1 MAGLNLFTNNAAT
14 ILASG
19 VLIGD
24 TSLTVAA
31 GTGAEFPTLT
41 GSEYFYC
48 TLANNTGSI
57 EIIKVTARSTDT
69 FTIVR
74 GQDGTSAAAWS
85 AGDKVELRLTR
96 IDLLNFPQLD
106 STNTFAQAQTFSAGI
121 TSTVTPLGVTSGGT
135 GLGTLTANNVILGN
149 GTSTPTFVAPSTAG
163 NVLQSN
169 GTTWT
174 SAAVPSSNG
183 GATVT
188 SSAVDITLTSSSNR
202 VQNVSMT
209 ASGKYVI
216 LPNATTLTA
225 GGPIF
230 VIQNAGL
237 YNFGIKDA
245 AGNILLNAITGSI
258 TPLFLTTTATSAGSW
273 ETSTL
278 NLGLSISPPSFSTIS
293 MAAVYSA
300 NTNVKATALSSSL
313 VVFAYGNAASSVVNL
328 VAASV
333 SGGVLTFGTPVAA
346 HSATGVTVGG
356 ITKLSSTSGA
366 LATQVANSPN
376 NSNSIRGFSV
386 SGTTITVGTATT
398 LSSSSLNSHEFVNG
412 ICTLGNGTTGVVQY
426 NDGASGGNY
435 VNRLRAF
442 TISGSTLTL
451 GSAVTATGGSAS
463 YDYNKYI
470 TPLDSSTFVFMDA
483 NNTRL
488 GSVSGTTITLGTG
501 NSTLNFNS
509 LSSGNF
515 GGTAIVSATQFWN
528 GGYLVTWTG
537 TNTISSITASS
548 TAYAGQGAYAIV
560 MPKYGSNFFNINYN
574 NDGNSIPTLGAQV
587 ADTSNMSSPIPY
599 YAQSTSRILPLNL
612 EYIDASTMM
621 ILGFDSGT
629 TQYLG
634 AQLLTIL

>member
-1 MAGLNLFTNNAAT
+1 MANVKISGL
-14 ILASG
+14 
-19 VLIGD
+19 
-24 TSLTVAA
+24 
-31 GTGAEFPTLT
+31 
-41 GSEYFYC
+41 
-48 TLANNTGSI
+48 
-57 EIIKVTARSTDT
+57 
-69 FTIVR
+69 
-74 GQDGTSAAAWS
+74 TSAAAVAGANEFEINEAGTS
-85 AGDKVELRLTR
+85 KKVTGTQIATFVGTTLDGDKGDITVSGSGATWSVDAL
-96 IDLLNFPQLD
+96 
-106 STNTFAQAQTFSAGI
+106 AI
-121 TSTVTPLGVTSGGT
+121 TSGKLAAGAATLAKLDTTGASGKVLTAQGSGVAPTWETASSGG
-135 GLGTLTANNVILGN
+135 A
-149 GTSTPTFVAPSTAG
+149 
-163 NVLQSN
+163 
-169 GTTWT
+169 
-174 SAAVPSSNG
+174 G

-188 SSAVDITLTSSSNR
+188 SSAVDITLTSSSNK

-225 GGPIF
+225 GGPLF

-278 NLGLSISPPSFSTIS
+278 NLGLNISPPSFSTIS
-293 MAAVYSA
+293 MAGVYAA
-300 NTNVKATALSSSL
+300 NTYVKATALSSSL
-313 VVFAYGNAASSVVNL
+313 VVFAYGNAASSVVTL

-346 HSATGVTVGG
+346 HSTTGVSVGG
-356 ITKLSSTSGA
+356 ITKLSSTAGA
-366 LATQVANSPN
+366 LATQVYNSPN

-398 LSSSSLNSHEFVNG
+398 LSSTTLNSQQEIRG

-426 NDGASGGNY
+426 FDANSGGNY
-435 VNRLRAF
+435 IQRLRAF

-451 GSAVTATGGSAS
+451 GTAVTSTGGSGS
-463 YDYNKYI
+463 NTDNNRYI
-470 TPLDSSTFVFMDA
+470 TPLDSSTFVFND
-483 NNTRL
+483 NTLNIRL
-488 GSVSGTTITLGTG
+488 GSVSGTTITLGTANTTFG
-501 NSTLNFNS
+501 FNS

-528 GGYLVTWTG
+528 SGYLVTWTG
-537 TNTISSITASS
+537 TNTISSVTASS
-548 TAYAGQGAYAIV
+548 TAYAGQGAYAIA

-587 ADTSNMSSPIPY
+587 ADTSNMSAPIPY
-599 YAQSTSRILPLNL
+599 YSQATSRILPLNL

-621 ILGFDSGT
+621 LFGFDTGT

-634 AQLLTIL
+634 AQLLTVL

>member
-14 ILASG
+14 TLASG
-19 VLIGD
+19 ILIGA

-202 VQNVSMT
+202 VQNISMT
-209 ASGKYVI
+209 ASGKFVI

-245 AGNILLNAITGSI
+245 AGNILVNAISGSI

-273 ETSTL
+273 ETSTV
-278 NLGLSISPPSFSTIS
+278 NLGLNISPPSFSTIS
-293 MAAVYSA
+293 MAGVYSA

-346 HSATGVTVGG
+346 HSATAVYVGG

-366 LATQVANSPN
+366 LATQVNNPPN
-376 NSNSIRGFSV
+376 QSTSIRGFSV

-398 LSSSSLNSHEFVNG
+398 LASTTVNNYQSITG

-426 NDGASGGNY
+426 YDGSGQT
-435 VNRLRAF
+435 NRLRAF
-442 TISGSTLTL
+442 TISGTTLTL
-451 GSAVTATGGSAS
+451 GTAVTATSGGNTGQNSA
-463 YDYNKYI
+463 I
-470 TPLDSSTFVFMDA
+470 TPLDSSTFVFQDN

-501 NSTLNFNS
+501 NSTLIFNA
-509 LSSGNF
+509 LNSGSF

-537 TNTISSITASS
+537 NTISSVTPAS
-548 TAYAGQGAYAIV
+548 TAYSGQGTNALA
-560 MPKYGSNFFNINYN
+560 MPKYGSNFFNLNYN
-574 NDGNSIPTLGAQV
+574 NDNSNTQTLGAQV
-587 ADTSNMSSPIPY
+587 ANTSSMSSPIPY
-599 YAQSTSRILPLNL
+599 YAPATSKILPLTL
-612 EYIDASTMM
+612 EYIDASNMM
-621 ILGFDSGT
+621 IFGFDSGA

-634 AQLLTIL
+634 AQLLTVL